1 MKSKRYYYPKQLTM
15 VIRLGLSSL
24 IYGMLSAQVVAAQGM
39 TADPDFT
46 NLQQQL
52 TELNFHVLIAPP
64 PQSGA
69 YGLINASSRTIWI
82 HPLTFELGIASPV
95 LVHEAVHA
103 AQTCKGNGQLESLEL
118 EIEPLIYAR
127 PFWMRYG
134 DIYRQ
139 DLEREAFAIQTQPNR
154 FELIASLLKSYC

>member
-1 MKSKRYYYPKQLTM
+1 MIM
-15 VIRLGLSSL
+15 VLFSLLSFV
-24 IYGMLSAQVVAAQGM
+24 YGMLSAQVVVAQGI
-39 TADPDFT
+39 TADPEFT

-52 TELNFHVLIAPP
+52 TELNFKVLIAPL
-64 PQSGA
+64 PQQGA
-69 YGLINASSRTIWI
+69 YGLLNASSRTIWI
-82 HPLTFELGIASPV
+82 HPLTFDLGIASPV

-154 FELIASLLKSYC
+154 F

>member
-1 MKSKRYYYPKQLTM
+1 MTRFCL
-15 VIRLGLSSL
+15 VCL
-24 IYGMLSAQVVAAQGM
+24 IQGMLSAQGVAAQGT
-39 TADPDFT
+39 TADPEFV

-52 TELNFHVLIAPP
+52 IELNFQVLIAPP
-64 PQSGA
+64 PQRGA
-69 YGLINASSRTIWI
+69 YGLLNASSRTIWI

-103 AQTCKGNGQLESLEL
+103 AQTCKGNGQLEALEL

-134 DIYRQ
+134 DIHRQ
-139 DLEREAFAIQTQPNR
+139 DLEREAFTIQTQPNR
-154 FELIASLLKSYC
+154 FELITSLLKSYCH